1 MNPIGIIFFDIDGT
15 LVDPATGCVS
25 EKTYE
30 ALYRLRQNGILLCLA
45 TGRGPAALPDFGG
58 FLFDAY
64 CVFNGS
70 LCYTRDETI
79 HSHPLSPADV
89 AAVLKNAA
97 AIGRP
102 VAVAARERL
111 AANGIDED
119 LSDYY
124 RLANL
129 NLTVAEDF
137 DAVCRGPVYQIM
149 LGCRAADHA
158 AILHGVTG
166 AKIAVS
172 WDRAADVIPV
182 SSGKGS
188 SITKILRHFGLC
200 SARALAFGDS
210 YNDLELLQAVGT
222 GVAMG
227 NAAAAL
233 KAVAD
238 DVCAPVSEDGIYR
251 YCVSQGLF

>member
-89 AAVLKNAA
+89 AAVLKNAE
-97 AIGRP
+97 IVVNNDGTTSFIP
-102 VAVAARERL
+102 NESIFL
-111 AANGIDED
+111 AALIA
-119 LSDYY
+119 L
-124 RLANL
+124 
-129 NLTVAEDF
+129 V
-137 DAVCRGPVYQIM
+137 VIVPVLLPLFRM
-149 LGCRAADHA
+149 
-158 AILHGVTG
+158 
-166 AKIAVS
+166 
-172 WDRAADVIPV
+172 
-182 SSGKGS
+182 
-188 SITKILRHFGLC
+188 TKKR
-200 SARALAFGDS
+200 
-210 YNDLELLQAVGT
+210 
-222 GVAMG
+222 
-227 NAAAAL
+227 
-233 KAVAD
+233 
-238 DVCAPVSEDGIYR
+238 
-251 YCVSQGLF
+251 